1 MNSSAISSARS
12 VRCIGLLLMVAALFA
27 SGCSSL
33 DKPAPA
39 GFASLFIANQS
50 PRQIRMA
57 AITVMESDGYQTIQS
72 ANGTLIFEK
81 ETTRDE
87 QTAYAGLIG
96 AHEGEKTI
104 VRMRMGL
111 QKFGASSYLLDG
123 KASVVTSPGDPA
135 HERSYALFA
144 FKNGPYQKLLN
155 DVKVALQQSAATP

>member
-12 VRCIGLLLMVAALFA
+12 VRCIGLLLMVAALVG
-27 SGCSSL
+27 SGCRSP

-39 GFASLFIANQS
+39 GFASVFIANQS
-50 PRQIRMA
+50 SEKIRMA
-57 AITVMESDGYQTIQS
+57 AIAVMESNGYQTIQPS
-72 ANGTLIFEK
+72 DGTLIFEK

-87 QTAYAGLIG
+87 QIAYAGLIG

-123 KASVVTSPGDPA
+123 KASVVTSPGDPV
-135 HERSYALFA
+135 HEQSYALFA
-144 FKNGPYQKLLN
+144 FKNGLCQKLLN
-155 DVKVALQQSAATP
+155 DVEITLQQSTATP